1 MPSSPRLA
9 YLEKILELR
18 YETLGEAETDL
29 AMTTNTFEKT
39 AIRQRIRE
47 QVLPELRKYEVEYWD
62 LLAQEARACAVEEVD
77 ARNAIVEVVRTVELI
92 EQTASANY
100 PNEFMRLLL
109 EIRDKLNE
117 PGQPAAAKAKLAL
130 PLVPGILSYE
140 VELDTENSLRRAF
153 QPIKRLFRGAI
164 EKN

>member
-1 MPSSPRLA
+1 MPPSRRLA
-9 YLEKILELR
+9 DLEKIVNLR

-39 AIRQRIRE
+39 AIKQRIRE
-47 QVLPELRKYEVEYWD
+47 QVLPELRKYEGEYWG
-62 LLAQEARACAVEEVD
+62 LLAQEARFCAVEEVD
-77 ARNAIVEVVRTVELI
+77 ARNVIVEVVREVQLI
-92 EQTASANY
+92 ENKPNANY
-100 PNEFMRLLL
+100 PDELIQLLL

-140 VELDTENSLRRAF
+140 VELDTESSLRRAF
-153 QPIKRLFRGAI
+153 QPIRRLFKEAL